1 MIQESCSKV
10 CASAHSIGIVANN
23 LILMMFKFI
32 TISKV
37 ENDDYKI
44 KNGWEAGGLR

>member
-44 KNGWEAGGLR
+44 KNGWGAGGLR